1 MIEKRISDLNLIF
14 STPVWTSIIPNHK
27 QVNEKMF
34 SYIKSIQSADP
45 NGKIKSN
52 INGWHSQ
59 YFNLEDE
66 EPKFFINSIST
77 TLSESF
83 NDMDWDLKKSEIK
96 ITSMWSIINLK
107 NASNA
112 RHIHPNN
119 YISAA
124 YYVKSPENSGDIVF
138 HDPRSVTTFRYP
150 KISERNT
157 LNSNVFSIK
166 PKEGLLVLFPSYL
179 YHSVDFNRTEEER
192 IVISFN
198 INLL

>member
-1 MIEKRISDLNLIF
+1 MTKRKSELNLAF
-14 STPVWTSIIPNHK
+14 STPIWTGLILNH
-27 QVNEKMF
+27 QELNSKMF
-34 SYIKSIQSADP
+34 KYIKDLQIQNP
-45 NGKIKSN
+45 KGITKSN
-52 INGWHSQ
+52 LFGWHSQ
-59 YFNLEDE
+59 DFDLKNEQ
-66 EPKFFINSIST
+66 PKYFINSISAN
-77 TLSESF
+77 LNEAFS
-83 NDMDWDLKKSEIK
+83 DMGWDIK
-96 ITSMWSIINLK
+96 NQEVKVTSMWSVINKK
-107 NASNA
+107 NASNT
-112 RHIHPNN
+112 RHIHSNN

-179 YHSVDFNRTEEER
+179 YHSVDLNRTEEER

>member
-1 MIEKRISDLNLIF
+1 MTKRKSELNLVF
-14 STPVWTSIIPNHK
+14 STPIWAGLILNY
-27 QVNEKMF
+27 QELNNKMLK
-34 SYIKSIQSADP
+34 YIKDLQIQNP
-45 NGKIKSN
+45 KGITKSN
-52 INGWHSQ
+52 VFGWHSED
-59 YFNLEDE
+59 FDLENE
-66 EPKFFINSIST
+66 QPKYFINSIST
-77 TLSESF
+77 NLNEAF
-83 NDMDWDLKKSEIK
+83 IDMGWDIK
-96 ITSMWSIINLK
+96 NQEVKVTSMWSVINKK

-112 RHIHPNN
+112 RHIHSNN

-192 IVISFN
+192 VVISFN